1 MELEALLKLIDE
13 LVAAGEEV
21 TVADRDGYSP
31 RTQMVLDRAR
41 EMADRFDSERIGT
54 EHLLLAIIKEG
65 DCAAS
70 RLLNTMGANPQK
82 LFVDILAA
90 MGEDPAQYREEI
102 QRGRNEEAT
111 LTPTLDQ
118 YSRDLTAMARAG
130 RLDPVSYTHL
140 RAHET

>member
-90 MGEDPAQYREEI
+90 MGRGTRHSTGKKSSVEEMRRQHLPLRSISIPAI
-102 QRGRNEEAT
+102 
-111 LTPTLDQ
+111 
-118 YSRDLTAMARAG
+118 
-130 RLDPVSYTHL
+130 
-140 RAHET
+140 